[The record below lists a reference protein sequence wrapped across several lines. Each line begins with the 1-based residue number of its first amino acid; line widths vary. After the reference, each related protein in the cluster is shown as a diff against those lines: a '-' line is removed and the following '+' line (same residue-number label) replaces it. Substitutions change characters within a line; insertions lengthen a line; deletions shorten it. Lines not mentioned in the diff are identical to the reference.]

1 MKVEFIVNGGL
12 CLVLSPDTVLEEELL
27 KTLAKQDNTLVQARG
42 GITVFNRTL
51 ANALLIGKKSDL
63 EPDGKHDNKPQEKIV

>member
-1 MKVEFIVNGGL
+1 M
-12 CLVLSPDTVLEEELL
+12 LSPDTVLEEELL
-27 KTLAKQDNTLVQARG
+27 KTLVKQDNTLVQARG

-63 EPDGKHDNKPQEKIV
+63 DPDNKNESASKEKNL

>member
-1 MKVEFIVNGGL
+1 M
-12 CLVLSPDTVLEEELL
+12 LEEELL
-27 KTLAKQDNTLVQARG
+27 KTLVKQDNTLVQARG

-63 EPDGKHDNKPQEKIV
+63 DPDIKNDNSSKEKTV

>member
-1 MKVEFIVNGGL
+1 M

-27 KTLAKQDNTLVQARG
+27 KTLVKQDNTLVQARG

-63 EPDGKHDNKPQEKIV
+63 DPDNKNDNSSKEKTV

>member
-1 MKVEFIVNGGL
+1 M
-12 CLVLSPDTVLEEELL
+12 LEEELL
-27 KTLAKQDNTLVQARG
+27 KTLVKQDNTLVQARG

-63 EPDGKHDNKPQEKIV
+63 DSDSKHDNSSKEKTV

>member
-27 KTLAKQDNTLVQARG
+27 KTLVKQDNTLVQARG

-63 EPDGKHDNKPQEKIV
+63 DPDGKHDTSSKEKTV

>member
-1 MKVEFIVNGGL
+1 
-12 CLVLSPDTVLEEELL
+12 VLEEELL
-27 KTLAKQDNTLVQARG
+27 KTLVKQDNTLVQARG

-63 EPDGKHDNKPQEKIV
+63 DSDSKHDNSSKEKTV

>member
-27 KTLAKQDNTLVQARG
+27 KTLVKQDNTLVQARG

-63 EPDGKHDNKPQEKIV
+63 EPDGKHDTSSKEKTV